1 MHGCQAPFVSA
12 IGRQAA
18 LLDFLFIRI
27 GISEEANERYVNGSQ
42 SFLAHMPLKY
52 HLVSR

>member
-18 LLDFLFIRI
+18 LLGFLFIRI
-27 GISEEANERYVNGSQ
+27 GIEEANEGYVNGSQ
-42 SFLAHMPLKY
+42 IFLVHMPLKY

>member
-18 LLDFLFIRI
+18 LLGFLLIRI
-27 GISEEANERYVNGSQ
+27 GIEEAKGFFNVSQ

-52 HLVSR
+52 HLVSQ